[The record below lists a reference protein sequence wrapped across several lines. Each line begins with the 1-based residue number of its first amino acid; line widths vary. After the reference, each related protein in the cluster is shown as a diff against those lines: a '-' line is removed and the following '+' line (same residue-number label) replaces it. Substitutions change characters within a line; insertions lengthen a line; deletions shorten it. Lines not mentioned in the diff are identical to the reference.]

1 MFSLFALH
9 LFILL
14 NEMQKWKDD
23 GISLCAKVVNV
34 AQVQEWSK
42 PVEGFVSSVDLRLIL
57 FTRDYCHYRT
67 WQSWIRRNRGV
78 GKGFDTMEA

>member
-57 FTRDYCHYRT
+57 FTVIITAFWYRSKIT
-67 WQSWIRRNRGV
+67 FSDLLAVISKV
-78 GKGFDTMEA
+78 